1 VVQKAH
7 EVQKKQ
13 AQHKRIHNPT
23 AWREDMAQKLNNLL
37 ETAGLYNNAA
47 LNDDDG
53 TTSSQIV
60 ISCFRILAM
69 KSRATEEVRKQ

>member
-1 VVQKAH
+1 VQKAQEAQKKQH
-7 EVQKKQ
+7 REELKKAQEVQKKQ

-37 ETAGLYNNAA
+37 ETAGLNNNAA

-53 TTSSQIV
+53 ITSS
-60 ISCFRILAM
+60 
-69 KSRATEEVRKQ
+69 